1 MSEDLHLLGRLAV
14 HYKLLTS
21 EQLAETTRAQART
34 ADPRPLGELWIDA
47 GWMTRAQ
54 LDKLLAVQREV
65 LAKQSGQAAAPLM
78 APKPA
83 SSPVDLDQTAAGEI
97 STRAGKR
104 IDRIL
109 EYAVSQRA
117 SDIHIMTGE
126 RVLMRR
132 DGQLTFAGDAP
143 LEHGQIERLVAEVLE
158 PRLREL
164 LDREGQTDF
173 SWTLA
178 GRARFRGNAYRHQH
192 GYGLVLRAIALEIP
206 TLASLGL
213 PNTLAKVTNHHQGLV
228 LLTGPAGC
236 GKSST
241 LAALVRLINEER
253 QDHIVTVEDPIE
265 YLHTPLRCVVNQR
278 QVGRDTRSFARA
290 LKAALREDP
299 DVIAIGELRDLETI
313 SLALTAAETGHL
325 VLATLHTG
333 SAIRTVDRIVGS
345 YPSNQQAQ
353 IRTMLSESLRAV
365 ISQRLV
371 RRADGH
377 GRVPALEILLGTR
390 PVANLI
396 RESKTFQLRSV
407 LQTGAAQ
414 GMCLL
419 DTSLAHL
426 VRDGVVTRDEALL
439 HAEDVKL
446 LSPGAGSAAASA
458 GAAAPPPGTSAAGAG
473 YGA

>member
-14 HYKLLTS
+14 HYKLLTT

-34 ADPRPLGELWIDA
+34 ADPRPLGELWTDA

-54 LDKLLAVQREV
+54 LEKLLAVQREV
-65 LAKQSGQAAAPLM
+65 LARQSGQAAAPLI

-83 SSPVDLDQTAAGEI
+83 SSPVDLEQTATGEL

-143 LEHGQIERLVAEVLE
+143 LEHGQIERLVTEVLD
-158 PRLREL
+158 PRLREA

-173 SWTLA
+173 SWTIA

-192 GYGLVLRAIALEIP
+192 GYGLVMRAIALEIP
-206 TLASLGL
+206 TLAGLGL

-265 YLHTPLRCVVNQR
+265 YLHTPMRCVVNQR

-333 SAIRTVDRIVGS
+333 SAIRTVDRVVGS

-365 ISQRLV
+365 VSQRLV
-371 RRADGH
+371 RRADGQ

-426 VRDGVVTRDEALL
+426 VRDGVVTREEALL
-439 HAEDVKL
+439 HAEDAKL
-446 LSPGAGSAAASA
+446 LSGAASPPPPA
-458 GAAAPPPGTSAAGAG
+458 GAPAPAAGR
-473 YGA
+473 GA

>member
-1 MSEDLHLLGRLAV
+1 MSADLHLLGRLAV
-14 HYKLLTS
+14 HYKLLTA

-34 ADPRPLGELWIDA
+34 SDPRPLGELWIDA

-54 LDKLLAVQREV
+54 LDKLLAVQRGV
-65 LAKQSGQAAAPLM
+65 VAKQSGQAAAPLI
-78 APKPA
+78 APKAA
-83 SSPVDLDQTAAGEI
+83 SSPVDLEQTATGEI

-117 SDIHIMTGE
+117 SDVHIMTGE

-132 DGQLTFAGDAP
+132 DGLLTFAGDAP
-143 LEHGQIERLVAEVLE
+143 LENSQIERLVAEVLD
-158 PRLREL
+158 PNLREL

-173 SWTLA
+173 SWTIA

-213 PNTLAKVTNHHQGLV
+213 PNTLAKLTNHHQGLV

-265 YLHTPLRCVVNQR
+265 FLHTPLRCVVNQR
-278 QVGRDTRSFARA
+278 QVGRDTRSFASA

-333 SAIRTVDRIVGS
+333 GAIRTVDRVVGS
-345 YPSNQQAQ
+345 YPPNQQAQ

-365 ISQRLV
+365 VSQRLV
-371 RRADGH
+371 RRADGQ
-377 GRVPALEILLGTR
+377 GRVPALEVLLGTR

-407 LQTGAAQ
+407 LQTGGSQ

-419 DTSLAHL
+419 DTSLAYL
-426 VRDGVVTRDEALL
+426 VREGTVTREEALL

-446 LSPGAGSAAASA
+446 LPA
-458 GAAAPPPGTSAAGAG
+458 AAAPGSAVAAAPAPPAGQ
-473 YGA
+473 GA

>member
-14 HYKLLTS
+14 HYKLLTT

-54 LDKLLAVQREV
+54 LEKLLAVQREV
-65 LAKQSGQAAAPLM
+65 LARQSGQAAAPLI

-83 SSPVDLDQTAAGEI
+83 SSPVDLEQTATGEI

-143 LEHGQIERLVAEVLE
+143 LEHGQIERLVTEVLD
-158 PRLREL
+158 PRLREA

-173 SWTLA
+173 SWTIA

-192 GYGLVLRAIALEIP
+192 GYGLVMRAIALEIP
-206 TLASLGL
+206 TLAGLGL

-265 YLHTPLRCVVNQR
+265 YLHTPMRCVVNQR

-333 SAIRTVDRIVGS
+333 SAIRTVDRVVGS

-365 ISQRLV
+365 VSQRLV
-371 RRADGH
+371 RRADGQ

-426 VRDGVVTRDEALL
+426 VRDGIVTREEALL
-439 HAEDVKL
+439 HAEDAKL
-446 LSPGAGSAAASA
+446 LSGAASPPPPA
-458 GAAAPPPGTSAAGAG
+458 GAPAPAAGR
-473 YGA
+473 GA

>member
-1 MSEDLHLLGRLAV
+1 MSDDLHLLGRLAV

-21 EQLAETTRAQART
+21 EQLAETTRTQART

-65 LAKQSGQAAAPLM
+65 LAKQSAQAAAPLI
-78 APKPA
+78 APRPA
-83 SSPVDLDQTAAGEI
+83 SAPVDLEQTAAGEI
-97 STRAGKR
+97 STRGGKR

-173 SWTLA
+173 SWTIA

-213 PNTLAKVTNHHQGLV
+213 PNTLAKVTNHNQGLV

-371 RRADGH
+371 RRADGQ

-419 DTSLAHL
+419 DTSLAQL
-426 VRDGVVTRDEALL
+426 VRDGVVTRAEALL
-439 HAEDVKL
+439 HADDAKL
-446 LSPGAGSAAASA
+446 LPAAPGGAG
-458 GAAAPPPGTSAAGAG
+458 APPAPAASAAGAG
-473 YGA
+473 QGA

>member
-1 MSEDLHLLGRLAV
+1 M
-14 HYKLLTS
+14 
-21 EQLAETTRAQART
+21 
-34 ADPRPLGELWIDA
+34 
-47 GWMTRAQ
+47 
-54 LDKLLAVQREV
+54 
-65 LAKQSGQAAAPLM
+65 
-78 APKPA
+78 
-83 SSPVDLDQTAAGEI
+83 
-97 STRAGKR
+97 
-104 IDRIL
+104 
-109 EYAVSQRA
+109 
-117 SDIHIMTGE
+117 
-126 RVLMRR
+126 
-132 DGQLTFAGDAP
+132 
-143 LEHGQIERLVAEVLE
+143 
-158 PRLREL
+158 
-164 LDREGQTDF
+164 
-173 SWTLA
+173 
-178 GRARFRGNAYRHQH
+178 
-192 GYGLVLRAIALEIP
+192 RAIALEIP
-206 TLASLGL
+206 TLAGLGL

-265 YLHTPLRCVVNQR
+265 YLHTPMRCVVNQR

-333 SAIRTVDRIVGS
+333 SAIRTVDRVVGS

-353 IRTMLSESLRAV
+353 IRTMLSVSLRAV
-365 ISQRLV
+365 VSQRLV
-371 RRADGH
+371 RRADGQ

-426 VRDGVVTRDEALL
+426 VRDGVVTREEALL
-439 HAEDVKL
+439 HAEDAKL
-446 LSPGAGSAAASA
+446 LSGAASPPPPA
-458 GAAAPPPGTSAAGAG
+458 GAPAPAAGR
-473 YGA
+473 GA

>member
-1 MSEDLHLLGRLAV
+1 MSADLHLLGRLAV
-14 HYKLLTS
+14 HYKLLTT
-21 EQLAETTRAQART
+21 EQLAETTRAQARS
-34 ADPRPLGELWIDA
+34 AVPRPLGELWIEA

-65 LAKQSGQAAAPLM
+65 VAKQSAQAAEPLIQ
-78 APKPA
+78 ARPA
-83 SSPVDLDQTAAGEI
+83 SAALDLEQTASGEI

-109 EYAVSQRA
+109 EFAVSQRA
-117 SDIHIMTGE
+117 SDVHILSGE
-126 RVLMRR
+126 RVLLRC
-132 DGQLTFAGDAP
+132 DGELAFAGDAV
-143 LEHGQIERLVAEVLE
+143 LEAAAVERLVAEVLD
-158 PRLREL
+158 PRLRER
-164 LDREGQTDF
+164 LDRDGQIDF
-173 SWTLA
+173 SWTIA
-178 GRARFRGNAYRHQH
+178 GRARFRGNVYRHQR
-192 GYGLVLRAIALEIP
+192 GLGLVLRAIALEVP

-213 PNTLAKVTNHHQGLV
+213 PNTLAKLTNHHQGLV

-241 LAALVRLINEER
+241 LAALLRLINEER

-278 QVGRDTRSFARA
+278 QVGRDTGSFARA

-299 DVIAIGELRDLETI
+299 DIIAIGELRDLETI

-333 SAIRTVDRIVGS
+333 SAIRTVDRVVGS

-365 ISQRLV
+365 VSQRLV
-371 RRADGH
+371 RRADGQ
-377 GRVPALEILLGTR
+377 GRVPALEVLLGTR
-390 PVANLI
+390 AVSNLI
-396 RESKTFQLRSV
+396 RESKSFQIRSV
-407 LQTGAAQ
+407 LQTGGAQ

-419 DTSLAHL
+419 DISLAAL
-426 VRDGVVTRDEALL
+426 VRSGVVTRAEALR
-439 HAEDVKL
+439 HADDPKL
-446 LSPGAGSAAASA
+446 LPPATGAAPA
-458 GAAAPPPGTSAAGAG
+458 GAA
-473 YGA
+473 

>member
-14 HYKLLTS
+14 HYKLLTA

-65 LAKQSGQAAAPLM
+65 LARQSGQAAAPLI

-83 SSPVDLDQTAAGEI
+83 SSPVDLEQTASGEI

-143 LEHGQIERLVAEVLE
+143 LEHGQIERLVTEVLD
-158 PRLREL
+158 PRLREV

-173 SWTLA
+173 SWTIA

-192 GYGLVLRAIALEIP
+192 GYGLVMRAIALEIP
-206 TLASLGL
+206 TLAGLGL

-333 SAIRTVDRIVGS
+333 SAIRTVDRVVGS

-365 ISQRLV
+365 VSQRLV
-371 RRADGH
+371 RRADGQ

-390 PVANLI
+390 PVSNLI

-426 VRDGVVTRDEALL
+426 VRDGVVTREEALL

-446 LSPGAGSAAASA
+446 LSVGGGSAALA
-458 GAAAPPPGTSAAGAG
+458 GAAPTPGATAAGAG
-473 YGA
+473 PGA